1 MKLPPPLVA
10 VLMLLVAA
18 CSEEESV
25 QAAGPPVT
33 QNDRVLGDPNAPV
46 TIIEYSSLGCP
57 YCASF
62 HANILPTIKKNFID
76 TGKVRL
82 VMRDFPLGGP
92 AYVAALMARC
102 ARPEQYFEMIEV
114 LFQQQASWAGSED
127 PKKAL
132 AMIGK
137 FRGMSQEKFDQCT
150 NDEGQLNNI
159 RDVQLEARQ
168 KHGVNATPT
177 FFINGEKVSGSQPY
191 EVFESAINEALK

>member
-1 MKLPPPLVA
+1 
-10 VLMLLVAA
+10 MLFVAA

-46 TIIEYSSLGCP
+46 TMIEYSSLGCP
-57 YCASF
+57 HCASF
-62 HANILPTIKKNFID
+62 HANTLPTIKKNFID

-92 AYVAALMARC
+92 AYVAALMAHC
-102 ARPEQYFEMIEV
+102 ARPEQYFEMIDV
-114 LFQQQASWAGSED
+114 LFQQQANWAGSED
-127 PKKAL
+127 PRKAL

-150 NDEGQLNNI
+150 NDEERLNNI
-159 RDVQLEARQ
+159 RNVQLEAQ
-168 KHGVNATPT
+168 EKYGVNATPT
-177 FFINGEKVSGSQPY
+177 FFINGQKVSGSQPY